1 MTDSVRPVTPEPR
14 IPDDGPAAS
23 WSTGRRAL
31 LGGALGGFLA
41 PTTSTTARA
50 ATGSA
55 VGAGDRNAPVD
66 LIVLHTAD
74 HWATGT
80 LDGTRPTSGSDGA
93 GVVPRED
100 SDTARWTSRWL
111 RPVVPADEIIVSWNA
126 DTPPGTAVLIE
137 AEVRYSDT
145 GRSPRYT
152 LAEWALHDTDLDPR
166 RGSVAGQGD
175 GVSRVLTDTIAL
187 DDARGPVRM
196 IGCRVRV
203 SFRRAPGVTA
213 VPTLRRLA
221 VMASDLP
228 DRDTVPAVPPGPAR
242 GIELDVPAWSQY
254 VHTGRHP
261 EYAGGGEAWC
271 SPASTQMVLAHHGH
285 AASPEDLA
293 DHDPDHDDPWICHAA
308 RHTYDH
314 VYRGCG
320 NWPFNTAYAA
330 HHPGL
335 AAVVT
340 RLDSLAPLEHLIA
353 AGLPVIT
360 SQAFRAE
367 EVPGAGYN
375 TPGHL
380 LVVAGFTDDGD
391 IVVRDPAGRDNAD
404 VRRVYP
410 RRAFETVWLRTRRP
424 LAGGGT
430 GSGSGGVCYLI
441 HPRRPDA
448 AQRAALRRA
457 GVR

>member
-1 MTDSVRPVTPEPR
+1 M
-14 IPDDGPAAS
+14 
-23 WSTGRRAL
+23 
-31 LGGALGGFLA
+31 LGGALGGLLA
-41 PTTSTTARA
+41 STAPATARA
-50 ATGSA
+50 ASA
-55 VGAGDRNAPVD
+55 PPDGADREAGPVD
-66 LIVLHTAD
+66 LIVLRTAD
-74 HWATGT
+74 HWGAGVFE
-80 LDGTRPTSGSDGA
+80 GSRPAEPGGP
-93 GVVPRED
+93 GVVPREGAAD
-100 SDTARWTSRWL
+100 ARWTSPWL
-111 RPVVPADEIIVSWNA
+111 RPAVPADEIIVSWNA
-126 DTPPGTAVLIE
+126 ETPPGTGVRIE

-166 RGSVAGQGD
+166 RASVAGQGD
-175 GVSRVLTDTIAL
+175 GTSRVLTDTIAL
-187 DDARGPVRM
+187 DDAEGPVRM
-196 IGCRVRV
+196 TGCRLRV
-203 SFRRAPGVTA
+203 TFLRAPGGARSVR
-213 VPTLRRLA
+213 VPILRRLA
-221 VMASDLP
+221 VMASDVP
-228 DRDTVPAVPPGPAR
+228 VRDTVPAVPPGPAR

-285 AASPEDLA
+285 APDPAALA

-340 RLDSLAPLEHLIA
+340 RLASLEPLEHLIA

-360 SQAFRAE
+360 SQSFRAE
-367 EVPGAGYN
+367 ELPGAGYN

-380 LVVAGFTDDGD
+380 LVVAGFTADGD
-391 IVVRDPAGRDNAD
+391 VVVRDPAGRDNSD
-404 VRRVYP
+404 VRRIYP

-430 GSGSGGVCYLI
+430 GSGSGGVCYLV
-441 HPRRPDA
+441 HPLRPTA
-448 AQRAALRRA
+448 AQRAALRLA
-457 GVR
+457 GMR